1 MEMPSLLIVD
11 DHDVNIELMEIY
23 IESRYPR
30 CKVYKAMDGITAMEK
45 ISQYDIDLV
54 FLDVMLP
61 DTDGFTVCKLMK
73 AIRGEDYLPIIMIT
87 ALNDNESLLKGLSH
101 GADDYLT
108 KPVSS
113 EELYFRMRNL
123 LKLRALTLDI
133 NHRYQTLSAEMYM
146 AKELLKDFLPTHL
159 PYFSHINFDIIYE
172 PCSIIG
178 GDFYDIFLIDKTHF
192 GCFMTDVKGHGA
204 AATMIVSVCKQEVT
218 QFKEYW
224 LEPSLLMEKIN
235 QSLYSFFKETKS
247 DYFSTAIYYVF
258 DTEKNTITYC
268 NAGHPPAIYFH
279 EGRIDI
285 LSEATGIPLGIFES
299 SVYASSTIAISSHSD
314 IITYTDGIFELPLF
328 YKEARTFK
336 SMEEII
342 SFLDSSGIIP
352 TPSLLLR
359 EFRYALSHAEL
370 TDDTNVINLGIS

>member
-1 MEMPSLLIVD
+1 MEKPSLLIVD
-11 DHDVNIELMEIY
+11 DHEVNIELMEIY
-23 IESRYPR
+23 IESRYPKA
-30 CKVYKAMDGITAMEK
+30 KVHKAIDGIGAMEVLSNEK
-45 ISQYDIDLV
+45 IDLV

-61 DTDGFTVCKLMK
+61 DIDGFNLCKLMK
-73 AIRGEDYLPIIMIT
+73 AIRGEDFLPIIMIT
-87 ALNDNESLLKGLSH
+87 ALNDNDSLLTGLSH

-113 EELYFRMRNL
+113 EELYLRMRNL
-123 LKLRALTLDI
+123 LKLRTLTQDI
-133 NHRYQTLSAEMYM
+133 NQRYQTLSAEMYM

-159 PYFSHINFDIIYE
+159 PYFSQINFDIIYE

-178 GDFYDIFLIDKTHF
+178 GDFYDIFVIDKTHF

-224 LEPSLLMEKIN
+224 LEPSLLMKKIN
-235 QSLYSFFKETKS
+235 QSLCHFFKETKS
-247 DYFSTAIYYVF
+247 DYFSTAIYYVY
-258 DTEKNTITYC
+258 DTENNKITYC

-279 EGRIDI
+279 DGKVEI
-285 LSEATGIPLGIFES
+285 LNEVTGIPLGVFES
-299 SVYASSTIAISSHSD
+299 STYESSTKSIASQSD

-328 YKEARTFK
+328 YKEPRGFK
-336 SMEEII
+336 SIEEII
-342 SFLDSSGIIP
+342 SYLQSSGITP
-352 TPSLLLR
+352 TASLLLR
-359 EFRYALSHAEL
+359 EFRYAISHAEL